1 MAAKTTQT
9 RLQPAASFM
18 ETSCA
23 SLWKRP
29 RSSAS
34 MAVTKAMKPA
44 QRAGEPMESMGTKVS
59 ERGGLGVGFR
69 GCSGERLWTCAGCN
83 RRP

>member
-1 MAAKTTQT
+1 
-9 RLQPAASFM
+9 
-18 ETSCA
+18 
-23 SLWKRP
+23 
-29 RSSAS
+29 

-69 GCSGERLWTCAGCN
+69 GFGGERLWTYAQCN
-83 RRP
+83 ASA

>member
-1 MAAKTTQT
+1 
-9 RLQPAASFM
+9 
-18 ETSCA
+18 
-23 SLWKRP
+23 
-29 RSSAS
+29 

-69 GCSGERLWTCAGCN
+69 GCTGERLWTCAGCN
-83 RRP
+83 RRPKKVVPAGLQLVRKTTQLATGSACLTGSVAGR